1 MNGDAEPS
9 TQPALHKRPFW
20 RRPATLA
27 AEMVVLAVV
36 GIGVWTLLRP
46 APAIAFAERDW
57 VVMADVDNASGQPL
71 FDASLQRALLM
82 SLEQSSYVNVLSD
95 SKVSESRELL
105 RVPAERPL
113 DARLASD
120 VALREGARMVLVPGI
135 RQMNGHYL
143 ISVDLLDPQNRAVVQ
158 RYRAEASAADGVMTA
173 VDDVVGRLRAG
184 LGESVASVRQSVPLP
199 QASTANLQA
208 LKSFALAE
216 SALGRRRFTESAKL
230 YEAALDADPD
240 FAMAH
245 MGLAKLLVRLDQR
258 AEARPHLA
266 RALAVNQRLPHRE
279 RLYLKAWTNELSA
292 DAWPL
297 DDWRVLADIY
307 PDSYAG
313 LSNTSWYLLLDN
325 RYGEAERYAHAAA
338 VPQDAMRAYPIA
350 HLGWIQ
356 LATNRY
362 DEALRSFQLSEQ
374 LTGRQASDPQ
384 ADVLIAMRRYK
395 DAQEL
400 LATLPKPRDELQ
412 AMMNVRVR
420 VLLAADQDDCT
431 GMDAAF
437 SSEEKPIESADF
449 RVHASLMQAVVDTAC
464 QRDGAKTLAHVAA
477 QLSPLLAN
485 TTHPNMPD
493 RTLRLLALIYL
504 AQRQGDHALANQ
516 LLRQHDTLVVT
527 QKSPVIAKWRTMVL
541 AMQKIGEHQPAQAV
555 ELLQP
560 LMDGAEPVQARIA
573 LREAQRQLGNVPEF
587 QKQNEW
593 LFANRGRAIG
603 EMGNMQV
610 MQALNVH
617 DTVSDATLRQ

>member
-1 MNGDAEPS
+1 MNGDTVPS
-9 TQPALHKRPFW
+9 TRPAAHRRPFW

-27 AEMVVLAVV
+27 AELVLLAVV
-36 GIGVWTLLRP
+36 GVGAWVLLRP

-57 VVMADVDNASGQPL
+57 VVLADVDNASGQPL
-71 FDASLQRALLM
+71 FDESLQRALLM
-82 SLEQSSYVNVLSD
+82 SLEQSTYVNVLSD
-95 SKVSESRELL
+95 SKVTESRELL
-105 RVPAERPL
+105 RVSPERPL
-113 DARLASD
+113 DVALASD
-120 VALREGARMVLVPGI
+120 VAAREGARMVLAPSI
-135 RQMNGHYL
+135 RRMSGHYV
-143 ISVDLLDPQNRAVVQ
+143 ISVDLFDPASRAVVES
-158 RYRAEASAADGVMTA
+158 YRAEAASDKGVMTA

-240 FAMAH
+240 FALAH
-245 MGLAKLLVRLDQR
+245 MGLAKLLVRVEKR
-258 AEARPHLA
+258 AEAQPHLA
-266 RALAVNQRLPHRE
+266 RALAVHQRLPHRE

-325 RYGEAERYAHAAA
+325 RYDESERYARAAA
-338 VPQDAMRAYPIA
+338 VPQDPMRAYPIA

-395 DAQEL
+395 DAQL
-400 LATLPKPRDELQ
+400 LLTKLAKPRDELQ
-412 AMMNVRVR
+412 ALMNVRVR

-431 GMDAAF
+431 GMVDAL
-437 SSEEKPIESADF
+437 SSEPAPSSPDF
-449 RVHASLMQAVVDTAC
+449 RVHAALMRAVVDTAC
-464 QRDGAKTLAHVAA
+464 QQGEARALADIAM
-477 QLSPLLAN
+477 QLRPLLAE
-485 TTHPNMPD
+485 TTHPSMPD
-493 RTLRLLALIYL
+493 RVLRLLSLVYL
-504 AQRQGDHALANQ
+504 AQRAGDHPLADR
-516 LLRQHDTLVVT
+516 LLAEFDAQVVT
-527 QKSPVIAKWRTMVL
+527 QKNPMIGKWRTVVL
-541 AMQKIGEHQPAQAV
+541 AMQQIGRDAPAQSVA
-555 ELLQP
+555 LLQP
-560 LMDGAEPVQARIA
+560 LLDGSEPVQAHVA
-573 LREAQRQLGNVPEF
+573 LREAYRRLGDAAAF

-593 LFANRGRAIG
+593 LFENRGRAIA
-603 EMGNMQV
+603 EIANTQLMQP
-610 MQALNVH
+610 LNVH